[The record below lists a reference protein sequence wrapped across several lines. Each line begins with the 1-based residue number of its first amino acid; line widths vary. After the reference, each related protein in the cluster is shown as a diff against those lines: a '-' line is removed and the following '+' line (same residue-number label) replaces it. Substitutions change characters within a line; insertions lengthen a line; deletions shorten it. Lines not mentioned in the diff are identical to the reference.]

1 MSASYRRLLI
11 MARNKLAKLLLEDQ
25 STTSSTGQHVNT
37 FSIDTIIDIQSQLS
51 ERLHS
56 WDPTV
61 SDYNP
66 LFEIAKLALVTD
78 NEDLRFKCHSRLAD
92 HLYPQVKSLEIQSKQ
107 DKEIRISVEIAGY
120 ARASQPESLDIEDVE
135 IEGDIDEEDP
145 HDHTEWVLKQNIKRD
160 AK

>member
-1 MSASYRRLLI
+1 

-25 STTSSTGQHVNT
+25 SSTTSTGQHVNT

-51 ERLHS
+51 QRLHN

-61 SDYNP
+61 LDYNP

-107 DKEIRISVEIAGY
+107 DRDIRISVEIAGY
-120 ARASQPESLDIEDVE
+120 AQSHRSLESDLDSSVITDIQPEDV
-135 IEGDIDEEDP
+135 DEEAIT
-145 HDHTEWVLKQNIKRD
+145 DHTEWILKENIKKNAD
-160 AK
+160 